1 MAKIQGNKKACL
13 ITPGHISS
21 NPRLVKE
28 AIALSRAGIH
38 VHIIFTQYVIYLI
51 DHDQKILDANPEWT
65 YRRLNWSGDSYLSKT
80 LRIISG
86 LLRRFIPDN
95 NTRINRNFAWQLK
108 KAKSYPADIYIA
120 HNPGALPVAVIAAK
134 KNKAKC
140 GFDAEDFHRNERTDD
155 VNNKDALLKKAIEDA
170 NIYQLDYMVAASPQI
185 AEQYEKLYNRQVQS
199 ILNVFPKTRLNAI
212 VNNAQQPLQL
222 FWFSQTIGIG
232 RGLETIIEAIN
243 LCGVTIDLHLL
254 GKIDEV
260 YKQQLLTLNNSY
272 KQKSSS
278 ILFHMPVPGDELF
291 GIAALFDIGF
301 ATEPGFCF
309 NNKIVLSNKLF
320 TYIQSGLAV
329 IASKTIS
336 QGKFFDQYPEI
347 GKLYADADDLAAILT
362 FYHTNR
368 EMLYETKKTSYAI
381 GQTKL
386 NWEIES
392 EKLIN
397 VVQQTLASS

>member
-1 MAKIQGNKKACL
+1 MANIKGNKKACL
-13 ITPGHISS
+13 ITPGHISA

-28 AIALSRAGIH
+28 AIALSHAGVH

-51 DHDQKILDANPEWT
+51 EHDQKILDANPGWT
-65 YRRLNWSGDSYLSKT
+65 YQSLNWSGDSYISKAI
-80 LRIISG
+80 RIASG

-95 NTRINRNFAWQLK
+95 NTRINRNFLWQLK
-108 KAKSYPADIYIA
+108 KAKSYYADIYIA
-120 HNPGALPVAVIAAK
+120 HNPGALPVAVMAAK

-155 VNNKDALLKKAIEDA
+155 MTNKDALLKKTIEDA
-170 NIYQLDYMVAASPQI
+170 NIYQLDYMVTAGPQI
-185 AEQYEKLYNRQVQS
+185 AEQYEKLYNRKVQP
-199 ILNVFPKTRLNAI
+199 ILNVFPKTHLNSI
-212 VNNAQQPLQL
+212 VNNIQQPLQL

-232 RGLETIIEAIN
+232 RGLETIIEAVN
-243 LCGVTIDLHLL
+243 MCGVKIDLHLL

-260 YKQQLLTLNNSY
+260 YKQTLLTLNDTY
-272 KQKSSS
+272 QKHNGS
-278 ILFHMPVPGDELF
+278 ITFHKPVPGDELF
-291 GIAALFDIGF
+291 GIAAQFDIGL

-329 IASKTIS
+329 IASNTIS
-336 QGKFFDQYPEI
+336 QGKFFDQYPAI
-347 GKLYADADDLAAILT
+347 GRVYDNTDQLVSILLE
-362 FYHTNR
+362 YHNKR
-368 EMLYETKKTSYAI
+368 QMLYETKQASYAI

-386 NWEIES
+386 NWEFES

-397 VVQQTLASS
+397 VIQQTLATP